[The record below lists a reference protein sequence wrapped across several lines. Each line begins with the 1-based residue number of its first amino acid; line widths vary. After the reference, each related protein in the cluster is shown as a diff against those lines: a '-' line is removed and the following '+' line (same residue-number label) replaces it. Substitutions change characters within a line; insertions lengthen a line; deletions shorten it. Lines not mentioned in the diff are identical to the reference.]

1 MAGALDTTL
10 TAVGVT
16 AAMDMVTAGVTAAGA
31 TVTVVVLVMAME
43 MAGATVGKN
52 FKYSSLG
59 GILPPLI
66 I

>member
-31 TVTVVVLVMAME
+31 MVTVVVLVMAME
-43 MAGATVGKN
+43 MAGATVGN
-52 FKYSSLG
+52 KYNSLG